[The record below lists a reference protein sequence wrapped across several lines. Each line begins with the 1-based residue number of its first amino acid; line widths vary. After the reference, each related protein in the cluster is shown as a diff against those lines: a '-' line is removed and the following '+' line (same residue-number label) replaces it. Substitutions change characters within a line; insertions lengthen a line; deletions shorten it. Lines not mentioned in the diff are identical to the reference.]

1 MWESGEQLQ
10 GSDLLCP
17 REKEGRRRK
26 GRAGRE
32 KFGRI
37 YPSWVPGAAGKAW
50 EPLASEPGCR
60 GGGQEPGTAAG
71 ALAKRPAETRGG
83 APGGGGRAQRFPA
96 GEGRGSRSPRRPT
109 CAPRS
114 ARPPGAEFSDP
125 GPLTSGVL
133 SAAPIPACL
142 PRAPADDDLQ
152 LAALCAEVLCSNSL
166 LESTDYWLQ
175 NQRTP
180 CQIGFVE
187 DKSENCASVCFVN
200 LDVNKDEHRLDQLQ
214 QKLVNVSPDLP
225 KLISSMNVQQPK
237 ENEIVLL
244 SGLASGNLQT
254 DFEVSQC
261 PWLPDICLVQC
272 ARGSG
277 PNSTNCIIFEI
288 NKFLIGLELVQERQL
303 HLETN
308 ILKVEDDTNCSLSSI
323 EEDFLTASEHLEEES
338 EVEEYRNGYENINV
352 SASALENKMTK
363 EEATQ
368 EEWDYHK
375 EKSPYAFKGQCS
387 SKCHTPPTTA
397 EGSLERVAEDT
408 ALQSLHPLAPP
419 SGWEGEAVG
428 KERPP
433 ANDCHS
439 ENGKGQVEKSQF
451 LYIPGDAYFSKM
463 VKKDR
468 SSACGTITEHD
479 NNLVPRTHEDGTG
492 SPPDIQGGE
501 ATTGEYATNLAES
514 VLQDAFIGLSQCR
527 PIPPQELAVTVSAGS
542 GLLPSGCST
551 EDMGVPQSWNEL
563 PKIVIVQSPDGSDAA
578 PGPGTSSQPKT
589 DISVEAL
596 GILSGENSSRGPQ
609 SALEVALA
617 CAATVIGTISSP
629 QATERL
635 KIEQESLVFNH
646 PLGDNEPLQTQI
658 SQVLKEPS
666 IGKYSF
672 SSALCGMTQVA
683 SAVAVCGLGETGE
696 VECPVASSGLLFAAE
711 TPAAVPPLC
720 SLGTGRSMELGNEA
734 IVEALLKEATL
745 VLTRPDT
752 YSSTGDLMESMSGR
766 IMEAASKPQALC
778 SENVLG
784 NELAQTLSSVILK
797 HAVDEAHQKNKII
810 NPNDSRYSS
819 ETLDTLMESINQLLF
834 SVICFTFRKMNH
846 IVQLGQCSTALSK
859 ETLRWRETE
868 LGCQPPDRAASQ
880 TRTKATEGSSSHP
893 LSSPC
898 STSLAINDLV
908 EDACLKQDSK
918 CPGKPGLL
926 KPTLPSELS
935 CSPRAPDYL
944 TANTPPREIYLKGAG
959 GEDTKDPHSM
969 MDHSED
975 ECRAP
980 SEKGRTLTVAKCS
993 RISQDAEDTSHPEA
1007 QEKYDCASPLN
1018 SEVQVNLSLSGNDL
1032 LPAQSMLQTKHA
1044 EVYGIPDFAE
1054 DLAEMIVSMAT
1065 EIAAICL
1072 DNSNGKQPWFCAWKQ
1087 GTEFLVTPNVSC
1099 RSLKRKKESQARG
1112 ATVRKHKPP
1121 RLSEIKRKTDEHPEL
1136 KEKLMN
1142 RVVDESMNL
1151 EDVPDSV
1158 NIFANEVAAKI
1169 MNLTEFSVVDSAW
1182 QAQSSPRNRLL
1193 GGDRWS
1199 RLKASSCESIPEE
1212 DSNARAF
1219 ASSLGLMSTLSQPVS
1234 RASSVS
1240 KQSSCESITDEFSR
1254 FMVNQM
1260 ENEGRGFDLLLDY
1273 YAGKNASSILN
1284 SAMQQ
1289 ACRKNDHLSV
1299 RPSCPSKQ
1307 SSTESITEEFYRYML
1322 RDIERESR
1330 DSAPSRRSSQD
1341 WSAGLLS
1348 PAVRSP
1354 LCYRQSSMPDSR
1366 SLGARLTVNAPVKAN
1381 SLDGFG
1387 QNSQQDFLSIQ
1398 PVSSVSFSGLCKSD
1412 SCLYQRGGTDRMTDM
1427 LIHET
1432 WANSIEALMRKNKII
1447 TDDAGAAGAEP
1458 AADGSRLREERSA
1471 DRTASSRGRRGP
1483 ALGVQESP
1491 AHPRKDSI
1499 TESQY
1504 LPVSAQNKAAPL
1516 TNHSSL
1522 DSKKDRSSCHDAVRP
1537 SHARPPLCS
1546 REVPLIQ
1553 IETEQREEC
1562 GGEPEHLPS
1571 KSSPLE
1577 EAEEASREENVPD
1590 VARGGDA
1597 AESACQNRSDSLD
1610 AGDDVPEAEVS
1621 TEGRAPDELPT
1632 PAGSSGESTDSWS
1645 QLANEEDNPDDPS
1658 SFLQLSERSMS
1669 ELVEE
1674 KEILKGQSE
1683 NIEERGPGVPAGAA
1697 SCQGSLLVI
1706 NFDLE
1711 PACPDTELRA
1721 TLQWIAASELGI
1733 PTIYFKKSQESRI
1746 EKFLDVVQLVHQKS
1760 WKVGDIF
1767 HAVVQYC
1774 KMHEERKA
1782 GTPSLF
1788 DWLLELG

>member
-1 MWESGEQLQ
+1 M
-10 GSDLLCP
+10 DCI
-17 REKEGRRRK
+17 EGI
-26 GRAGRE
+26 G
-32 KFGRI
+32 
-37 YPSWVPGAAGKAW
+37 
-50 EPLASEPGCR
+50 
-60 GGGQEPGTAAG
+60 
-71 ALAKRPAETRGG
+71 
-83 APGGGGRAQRFPA
+83 
-96 GEGRGSRSPRRPT
+96 
-109 CAPRS
+109 
-114 ARPPGAEFSDP
+114 
-125 GPLTSGVL
+125 L
-133 SAAPIPACL
+133 SNHL
-142 PRAPADDDLQ
+142 SQ
-152 LAALCAEVLCSNSL
+152 
-166 LESTDYWLQ
+166 TDSCFLQ
-175 NQRTP
+175 NGLPGLFFFPLSQ
-180 CQIGFVE
+180 
-187 DKSENCASVCFVN
+187 VCFVN
-200 LDVNKDEHRLDQLQ
+200 LDVNKAECRMEQLQ

-254 DFEVSQC
+254 DIEVSQC

-352 SASALENKMTK
+352 SANALENKMTK

-375 EKSPYAFKGQCS
+375 EKSPYAFKGQYS
-387 SKCHTPPTTA
+387 SKYHTQPITA
-397 EGSLERVAEDT
+397 EESLERIAEDT
-408 ALQSLHPLAPP
+408 TLYSVHPLATP
-419 SGWEGEAVG
+419 SEWKGEAVG

-433 ANDCHS
+433 ANYHHS
-439 ENGKGQVEKSQF
+439 ENWKGQVEKSQF
-451 LYIPGDAYFSKM
+451 LYIPGDAYYSKM

-468 SSACGTITEHD
+468 SSACGTITEHGS
-479 NNLVPRTHEDGTG
+479 NLVPRTHEGGTE
-492 SPPDIQGGE
+492 SPPDLQGGE
-501 ATTGEYATNLAES
+501 STTGEYATNLAES
-514 VLQDAFIGLSQCR
+514 VLQDAFIRLSQSQ
-527 PIPPQELAVTVSAGS
+527 PTPPQESAVSVSAGS
-542 GLLPSGCST
+542 ALFPSGCST
-551 EDMGVPQSWNEL
+551 EDMGAPQSWDEL
-563 PKIVIVQSPDGSDAA
+563 PKIIIVQSSDGSDAA
-578 PGPGTSSQPKT
+578 PGPGISSRPEMCV
-589 DISVEAL
+589 SVEASGDL
-596 GILSGENSSRGPQ
+596 PGENSSRGPQ

-635 KIEQESLVFNH
+635 KIEQESLVLNH
-646 PLGDNEPLQTQI
+646 PLGDSESLQTQI
-658 SQVLKEPS
+658 SQVLKEPP

-672 SSALCGMTQVA
+672 PSALCGMTQVA
-683 SAVAVCGLGETGE
+683 GAIAVCGLGEAGE
-696 VECPVASSGLLFAAE
+696 VECPVASSGFLFAAE
-711 TPAAVPPLC
+711 APAAVPPLC
-720 SLGTGRSMELGNEA
+720 SLGTGRSIELGNEA
-734 IVEALLKEATL
+734 IVQALLKEATL

-766 IMEAASKPQALC
+766 IMEAASKPQTLC

-784 NELAQTLSSVILK
+784 NELAQTLSNVILK
-797 HAVDEAHQKNKII
+797 HAIDEVHQTNKII
-810 NPNDSRYSS
+810 NPNDSRHSS

-834 SVICFTFRKMNH
+834 NVICFTFKKMNH
-846 IVQLGQCSTALSK
+846 IVQLGQCPTALSE
-859 ETLRWRETE
+859 ETMSWRETE
-868 LGCQPPDRAASQ
+868 LGCQPPDGAASQ
-880 TRTKATEGSSSHP
+880 TRTKATEYSSSHP
-893 LSSPC
+893 LSNPC
-898 STSLAINDLV
+898 STSLVISDLV
-908 EDACLKQDSK
+908 EDTCLKHDSK
-918 CPGKPGLL
+918 GPGKPGLL

-935 CSPRAPDYL
+935 CRPRAPDYL
-944 TANTPPREIYLKGAG
+944 TANPLPRETYLKRTG
-959 GEDTKDPHSM
+959 GEDTKDPHPM
-969 MDHSED
+969 VDHNED

-980 SEKGRTLTVAKCS
+980 SEEGRSLTVTKCS
-993 RISQDAEDTSHPEA
+993 RISQDAEDTSPPKA
-1007 QEKYDCASPLN
+1007 QGKYNCAPPLK
-1018 SEVQVNLSLSGNDL
+1018 SEVQVNLPLLGNDL
-1032 LPAQSMLQTKHA
+1032 LPAQSMLQAKQA
-1044 EVYGIPDFAE
+1044 EVYCITDFAE

-1072 DNSNGKQPWFCAWKQ
+1072 DNSSGKQPWFCAWKR

-1099 RSLKRKKESQARG
+1099 RSLKRKKESQAGG

-1151 EDVPDSV
+1151 EDIPDSV

-1169 MNLTEFSVVDSAW
+1169 MNLTEFPVVDSVW

-1193 GGDRWS
+1193 SGDRWS

-1219 ASSLGLMSTLSQPVS
+1219 ANSLGLTSTLSQPVS

-1260 ENEGRGFDLLLDY
+1260 ENEGRGFELLLDY

-1284 SAMQQ
+1284 SAIQQ

-1330 DSAPSRRSSQD
+1330 DSTSSRRSSQD

-1348 PAVRSP
+1348 PSLRSP

-1366 SLGARLTVNAPVKAN
+1366 SLGTRLMVNAPIKAN
-1381 SLDGFG
+1381 SLDGFA

-1398 PVSSVSFSGLCKSD
+1398 PVSSVSSSGLCKSD

-1447 TDDAGAAGAEP
+1447 VDDAGAVDAEP
-1458 AADGSRLREERSA
+1458 VSDGSRLRVEKCA
-1471 DRTASSRGRRGP
+1471 DRSASSRGPSGP
-1483 ALGVQESP
+1483 APRIQESP

-1499 TESQY
+1499 TESKH
-1504 LPVSAQNKAAPL
+1504 LPVSSQNKAAPL
-1516 TNHSSL
+1516 TNHNSL
-1522 DSKKDRSSCHDAVRP
+1522 DSKKEMSSCHDAVRP
-1537 SHARPPLCS
+1537 THVRPPLCS

-1553 IETEQREEC
+1553 IETDQREEC
-1562 GGEPEHLPS
+1562 GGEPEHLPC

-1577 EAEEASREENVPD
+1577 EAEEASKGENVPD
-1590 VARGGDA
+1590 VVRGGDA
-1597 AESACQNRSDSLD
+1597 AVSACQDRRDSLD
-1610 AGDDVPEAEVS
+1610 AGDVPEAEVS
-1621 TEGRAPDELPT
+1621 TEGRAPHELPT

-1645 QLANEEDNPDDPS
+1645 QLANEEDNPDDTS

-1669 ELVEE
+1669 NGNSSATSSLGIMDLDIYQESMPSSPMINELVEE

-1683 NIEERGPGVPAGAA
+1683 NIEERVPGVPVGAA
-1697 SCQGSLLVI
+1697 SYQGSLLVI

-1711 PACPDTELRA
+1711 PECPDTELRA

-1733 PTIYFKKSQESRI
+1733 PTIYFKKSQENRI
-1746 EKFLDVVQLVHQKS
+1746 EKFLDVVRLVHQKS

-1767 HAVVQYC
+1767 HAVVRYC
-1774 KMHEERKA
+1774 KMREERKA
-1782 GTPSLF
+1782 GTPGLF